1 MQARPLK
8 VNPREAGRWRQTA
21 VGWMMTKNQ
30 DFPTR
35 SLIEGRAMRPFWLL
49 SAVLTA
55 WPLFVTAADLP
66 GQRRLMFF
74 EYGNCPNRFVEL
86 DEQGKIVR
94 EFKPRSIAVIFQ
106 RLANGN
112 IVYAYGGKPTGVV
125 EVNPRNETVW
135 NYVSHCP
142 QVLGCERLT
151 NGNTL
156 VAEQGPCQVVEVD
169 PHRKVVHITKLH
181 TDQTAYHLQVRNVH
195 RLANG
200 NILAAHEGDGAIR
213 EYTPAGEVAWHYT
226 GVENTGDAR
235 RLTNG
240 NTLIGGGT
248 QKRLIEV
255 SPTGKIVWEFNAADA
270 PELNLTWVSS
280 LQLLKNGNYLIG
292 NFLRGQEGHGAHAF
306 EITRDKK
313 VVWTFTDH
321 ARFKSVTTVRAVESD

>member
-1 MQARPLK
+1 MHSVLRLGLLCIAIVAARLEC
-8 VNPREAGRWRQTA
+8 V
-21 VGWMMTKNQ
+21 
-30 DFPTR
+30 
-35 SLIEGRAMRPFWLL
+35 
-49 SAVLTA
+49 SASDTPV
-55 WPLFVTAADLP
+55 
-66 GQRRLMFF
+66 RHRLMFF

-86 DEQGKIVR
+86 DADGKIVR

-106 RLANGN
+106 RLPNGN

-135 NYVSHCP
+135 NYESRSP
-142 QVLGCERLT
+142 QVLGCERLA

-169 PHRKVVHITKLH
+169 PSGKVVHITKLF
-181 TDQTAYHLQVRNVH
+181 TNQAAYHLQVRNVH
-195 RLANG
+195 RLDNG

-213 EYTPAGEVAWHYT
+213 EYDPDGRIVWQYA

-235 RLTNG
+235 RLANG

-255 SPTGKIVWEFNAADA
+255 SPAGNIVWEFTAADA

-280 LQLLKNGNYLIG
+280 IQLLKNGNYLVG
-292 NFLRGQEGHGAHAF
+292 NFLRGHEGHGAHAF
-306 EITRDKK
+306 EVTRDKK
-313 VVWTFTDH
+313 VVWTFADH
-321 ARFKSVTTVRAVESD
+321 KRFKSVTTVRVVDED

>member
-1 MQARPLK
+1 MHSVLRLGLLCIAIVAARLEC
-8 VNPREAGRWRQTA
+8 V
-21 VGWMMTKNQ
+21 
-30 DFPTR
+30 
-35 SLIEGRAMRPFWLL
+35 
-49 SAVLTA
+49 SASDTPV
-55 WPLFVTAADLP
+55 
-66 GQRRLMFF
+66 RHRLMFF

-86 DEQGKIVR
+86 DADGKIVR

-106 RLANGN
+106 RLPNGN

-135 NYVSHCP
+135 NYESRSP
-142 QVLGCERLT
+142 QVLGCERLA

-169 PHRKVVHITKLH
+169 PSGKVVHITKLF
-181 TDQTAYHLQVRNVH
+181 TNQAAYHLQVRNVH
-195 RLANG
+195 RLDNG

-213 EYTPAGEVAWHYT
+213 EYDPDGRIVWQYA

-235 RLTNG
+235 RLANG

-255 SPTGKIVWEFNAADA
+255 SPAGNIVWEFTAADA

-280 LQLLKNGNYLIG
+280 IQLLKNGNYLVG
-292 NFLRGQEGHGAHAF
+292 NFLRGHEGHGAHAF
-306 EITRDKK
+306 EVTRDKK
-313 VVWTFTDH
+313 VVWTFADH
-321 ARFKSVTTVRAVESD
+321 KRFKSVTTVRVVDDE